1 MDGQFHL
8 GRNAK
13 CRLFFKTKAIAPVDY
28 RLDIFRAESPILLL
42 IPIVEKLN
50 MGQSHL
56 IQVKSQT
63 LYP

>member
-8 GRNAK
+8 GRNASR
-13 CRLFFKTKAIAPVDY
+13 RLFVKTKAIAPVDY

-56 IQVKSQT
+56 I
-63 LYP
+63 